1 MWDGKD
7 IPGRKY
13 IMCKGKRAGF
23 IIYLKSD
30 KILGMTLVG
39 KSRDIRIRQAGANFE
54 GLLGKI

>member
-1 MWDGKD
+1 MF
-7 IPGRKY
+7 
-13 IMCKGKRAGF
+13 KGKRAGF

-54 GLLGKI
+54 GVLGKI